1 MRRHEVFQY
10 VKTFTEVG
18 LDWQLDCST
27 GCICHKSSHTGK
39 LFNLLIRTTGSGIRH
54 HEDIVVLIQSG
65 EKCMCQLLIR
75 LFPCLYDFLVTLFL
89 CDKTTLILLC
99 NAVYGI
105 LGVLDHLR
113 LFRRLGHI
121 GNGYG
126 HCRPGGVFVTH
137 RLNSIQHL
145 GSSGCAVNIDDFLK
159 DLLILLLC
167 YEEIDLEL

>member
-1 MRRHEVFQY
+1 MR
-10 VKTFTEVG
+10 
-18 LDWQLDCST
+18 ST
-27 GCICHKSSHTGK
+27 VSWASLIICG
-39 LFNLLIRTTGSGIRH
+39 FSG
-54 HEDIVVLIQSG
+54 G
-65 EKCMCQLLIR
+65 
-75 LFPCLYDFLVTLFL
+75 Y
-89 CDKTTLILLC
+89 
-99 NAVYGI
+99 
-105 LGVLDHLR
+105 
-113 LFRRLGHI
+113 GHI